1 MGCGPSK
8 KAGAVPVELK
18 GNPLAPLA
26 AAGGSVVEEA
36 ASEAASAASARPAAA
51 RRVRGR
57 GGGRKSGKW
66 SRDEIARVVQVGRE
80 QRGLHLGEAGF
91 TELAGQLG
99 RTVKSVYSQWMR
111 VQTPQ
116 KSKKRRASVAG
127 GATGR
132 ARLKMCRETSV
143 GRGVDDEVDG
153 AGYGAGAASDSA
165 KELWQLT
172 RENIALRAQ
181 VKTLRECLGL
191 FGRRRSEH
199 RGGGGGYESYGD
211 YGRYE
216 RSASRSPPP
225 RDRYDD
231 PFASAQR
238 MSRGW

>member
-1 MGCGPSK
+1 
-8 KAGAVPVELK
+8 
-18 GNPLAPLA
+18 
-26 AAGGSVVEEA
+26 
-36 ASEAASAASARPAAA
+36 
-51 RRVRGR
+51 
-57 GGGRKSGKW
+57 
-66 SRDEIARVVQVGRE
+66 
-80 QRGLHLGEAGF
+80 
-91 TELAGQLG
+91 
-99 RTVKSVYSQWMR
+99 MR

-116 KSKKRRASVAG
+116 KSQKRRASVAG

-132 ARLKMCRETSV
+132 ARLKVCRETSV

-172 RENIALRAQ
+172 RENIALKAQ

-199 RGGGGGYESYGD
+199 RGGGGGGYESYGD

>member
-1 MGCGPSK
+1 MMRSPND
-8 KAGAVPVELK
+8 GAQRE
-18 GNPLAPLA
+18 APQA
-26 AAGGSVVEEA
+26 QS
-36 ASEAASAASARPAAA
+36 
-51 RRVRGR
+51 VRGR

-66 SRDEIARVVQVGRE
+66 SREEIARVVQVGRE

-153 AGYGAGAASDSA
+153 AGSGAGAGQWLA
-165 KELWQLT
+165 
-172 RENIALRAQ
+172 AL
-181 VKTLRECLGL
+181 
-191 FGRRRSEH
+191 
-199 RGGGGGYESYGD
+199 
-211 YGRYE
+211 
-216 RSASRSPPP
+216 PPGTWSGCVAV
-225 RDRYDD
+225 
-231 PFASAQR
+231 FS
-238 MSRGW
+238 